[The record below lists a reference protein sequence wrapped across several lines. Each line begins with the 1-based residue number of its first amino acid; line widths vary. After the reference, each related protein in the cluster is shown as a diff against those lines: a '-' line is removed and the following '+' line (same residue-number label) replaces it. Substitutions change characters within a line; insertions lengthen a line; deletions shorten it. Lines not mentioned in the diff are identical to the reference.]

1 MDQKEMM
8 ERLKRDPAAL
18 QAVMQ
23 SQDGQMLL
31 RLLSGSDGGRTLQQ
45 AVRQAAAGH
54 EPDASGHYEQ
64 PTGSGPGAAYRREPA
79 KIGKE
84 GRQCRSWRKN

>member
-1 MDQKEMM
+1 MDQKEIM

-45 AVRQAAAGH
+45 AVRQAAAG
-54 EPDASGHYEQ
+54 DAV
-64 PTGSGPGAAYRREPA
+64 P
-79 KIGKE
+79 
-84 GRQCRSWRKN
+84 

>member
-45 AVRQAAAGH
+45 AVRQAAAG
-54 EPDASGHYEQ
+54 DASAMSQMLQGIMSSPQ
-64 PTGSGPGAAYRREPA
+64 GAALVQR
-79 KIGKE
+79 IGESLQK
-84 GRQCRSWRKN
+84 

>member
-1 MDQKEMM
+1 MDRKEMM

-45 AVRQAAAGH
+45 MEREKEQAARL
-54 EPDASGHYEQ
+54 
-64 PTGSGPGAAYRREPA
+64 RREMP
-79 KIGKE
+79 
-84 GRQCRSWRKN
+84 RP